1 MGIEDKLDRILNKLE
16 DNEKRLDVLEKQIGK
31 EEKELS
37 KEKTIL
43 QKEASVPRELAKEES
58 FLRKQNT
65 IFRVENRLLASIIAV
80 IIVSGVVLWLVF
92 GPYNILN
99 LSKPITPVTSAD
111 FFQGPIGQS
120 ASSSIASFS
129 NLSAQLQSV
138 GQQQLSGTV
147 QCFAAQTTQQG
158 PLPGY
163 CVLVMPD
170 NNYDVIPLRVPSNA
184 SIPRLDSNGKV
195 GFVYIGAQ
203 GCPFCA
209 QQRYVFLATLS
220 RFGNFSRLFY
230 DRSATND
237 YNIPTF
243 TFNFSN
249 SVYSQAVS
257 LAPIYQ
263 NGQAVAPGGDQA
275 PTGLFT
281 GVYYTSSY
289 VNFEPFDEAGS
300 SFFENSTGLPLIVQS
315 EVLSYATKSSAGNYD
330 GFSIKNFEFGGV
342 PFMDINNQYVFDG
355 ATVNPNQAFSIY
367 DTSSATQQQMISSMQ
382 SPASGSWGESVLGA
396 TNILTAQICSLINNS
411 APVCKLSYISAL
423 ETKISNATY

>member
-1 MGIEDKLDRILNKLE
+1 MDIENKLDKILNKLE
-16 DNEKRLDVLEKQIGK
+16 ENEKRLHALEKIAEEEGK
-31 EEKELS
+31 EIIAEKALLHKEVSAPKEL
-37 KEKTIL
+37 
-43 QKEASVPRELAKEES
+43 VKEES
-58 FLRKQNT
+58 ALKKQNSL
-65 IFRVENRLLASIIAV
+65 FKVENRILASIIGIV
-80 IIVSGVVLWLVF
+80 IISGVVLWLVF

-120 ASSSIASFS
+120 ASSSIDVFS

-138 GQQQLSGTV
+138 GEQQLSGNV
-147 QCFAAQTTQQG
+147 QCFASQTTQQG

-184 SIPRLDSNGKV
+184 SVPHLESNGKV
-195 GFVYIGAQ
+195 GLVYIGAQ

-209 QQRYVFLATLS
+209 QQRYVFIATLS
-220 RFGNFSRLFY
+220 RFGNFSQLFY

-243 TFNFSN
+243 TFNFSD
-249 SVYSQAVS
+249 SVYSKSVS
-257 LAPIYQ
+257 ISPVYQ
-263 NGQAVAPGGDQA
+263 NGQAVAPGGDQVA
-275 PTGLFT
+275 TGLFT
-281 GVYYTSSY
+281 GAYYTSNY
-289 VNFEPFDEAGS
+289 INFEPFDEAGS
-300 SFFENSTGLPLIVQS
+300 SFFMNSTGLPLVIQS
-315 EVLSYATKSSAGNYD
+315 EVLSFATKSLAGKYD
-330 GFSIKNFEFGGV
+330 GFGINNFQFGGV

-367 DTSSATQQQMISSMQ
+367 DTSSATQQQMLASMQ
-382 SPASGSWGESVLGA
+382 NPAQGSWGESVLGA

-411 APVCKLSYISAL
+411 APVCSLSYISAL
-423 ETKISNATY
+423 ETKLSNSTY